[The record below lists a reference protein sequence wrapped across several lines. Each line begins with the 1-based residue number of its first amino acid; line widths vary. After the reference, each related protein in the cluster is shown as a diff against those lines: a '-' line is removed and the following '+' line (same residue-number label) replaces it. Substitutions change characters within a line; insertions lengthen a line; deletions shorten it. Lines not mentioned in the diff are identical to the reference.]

1 MNKTQTNHMR
11 MFLNTQ
17 ETLDANTAK
26 WNQVPIL
33 LSVKNNFD
41 ELIQRIEETNEKTV
55 PKSEA
60 VTANKGKVLE
70 GLVQKVV
77 SLSGILQA
85 YGAIT
90 GNNVL
95 ADKVKV
101 TRTDIIQARETD
113 VEALVTPVT
122 DHARKELENLADYG
136 VNEDSIT
143 ETETSIDQYKSLIG
157 QPRTIRNQAFA
168 AKTMLQELMD
178 TTNDLLNNRLD
189 KLMLQFRYTHPE
201 FYDEYLRARTIVD

>member
-1 MNKTQTNHMR
+1 MR